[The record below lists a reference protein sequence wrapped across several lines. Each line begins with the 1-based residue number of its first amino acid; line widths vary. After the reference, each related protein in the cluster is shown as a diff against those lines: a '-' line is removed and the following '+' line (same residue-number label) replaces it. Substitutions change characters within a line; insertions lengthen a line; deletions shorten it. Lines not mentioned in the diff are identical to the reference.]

1 LQRGLVNDAARS
13 WVKAI
18 TATQNLTVWQDQHP
32 KYQSRFPR
40 QEKKFSCLKLT
51 YLESKRKKQRK
62 ISLKN
67 CTMMAVCPQRI
78 CPITPLISL

>member
-1 LQRGLVNDAARS
+1 LQRGLVNDAART

-40 QEKKFSCLKLT
+40 QEKKFSCLKLA

-67 CTMMAVCPQRI
+67 CTMMAVCP
-78 CPITPLISL
+78 

>member
-1 LQRGLVNDAARS
+1 LQRGLVNDAART

-40 QEKKFSCLKLT
+40 QEKKFLFLKLA

-67 CTMMAVCPQRI
+67 CTMMAVCP
-78 CPITPLISL
+78 